1 MAFLKKV
8 LSEQNQ
14 EGAQQAEPEEVVQ
27 VYIHMEGRVS
37 KGTKAGNAA
46 CIGGQSG
53 EARVSGSVA
62 DEVWGV
68 G

>member
-27 VYIHMEGRVS
+27 VYIHPH
-37 KGTKAGNAA
+37 
-46 CIGGQSG
+46 GGKS
-53 EARVSGSVA
+53 
-62 DEVWGV
+62 
-68 G
+68 